1 MRAVTDYAR
10 AHKNNIACSV
20 ELRSCL
26 QLNDINT
33 PSFRA
38 SCYGNYVTVW
48 AELKCTGRIL
58 HMERLIRQR
67 SRGRRAM
74 IVRQALRQY
83 RTLQA
88 LRDTISPTQEFM
100 RIVLVR
106 DLSFETTNS
115 YKWVKMGFLRVA
127 IRTLLDQVRLVG
139 ISHQSQ
145 FEYRI
150 RSAGLSGIA
159 DIYDECTGTVI
170 EIKTCRFVPKEAFA
184 QVTLYAHML
193 SAKRAFVCNCVDGGV
208 WQLRPNI
215 TNKGEQWLD
224 FKALSLCS
232 ST

>member
-10 AHKNNIACSV
+10 AHKNNITCSV

-26 QLNDINT
+26 QINEINT

-38 SCYGNYVTVW
+38 ACYGNYVTVW

-58 HMERLIRQR
+58 HMERLVRQR

-74 IVRQALRQY
+74 IVRQAVRQY
-83 RTLQA
+83 RTLQK
-88 LRDTISPTQEFM
+88 LRDAISPTQEFM
-100 RIVLVR
+100 RLVLAKEP
-106 DLSFETTNS
+106 SFDTTNS
-115 YKWVKMGFLRVA
+115 FKWVRMGFLKVA
-127 IRTLLDQVRLVG
+127 IRTLLDQIRLVG
-139 ISHQSQ
+139 ISSQSQ

-150 RSAGLSGIA
+150 RSTGLSGIV
-159 DIYDECTGTVI
+159 DIYDRSTRTVI
-170 EIKTCRFVPKEAFA
+170 EVKTCRFVPKEAFA

-224 FKALSLCS
+224 FKALHLS
-232 ST
+232 